1 METRSFDTEN
11 LVIQVRL
18 TMDDQVLTTWT
29 SELKDGYKV
38 CEINA
43 ADGEAAAEANQAE
56 AAADGKG
63 VKLWVLTKL
72 VLKRPVTTY

>member
-1 METRSFDTEN
+1 MIKSG
-11 LVIQVRL
+11 L

-38 CEINA
+38 SL

-56 AAADGKG
+56 AAAE
-63 VKLWVLTKL
+63 
-72 VLKRPVTTY
+72 